1 MKTVL
6 ILGAGLV
13 AKPMVK
19 YLLEKGYNVIV
30 ASRTLSKA
38 ENLIQGH
45 SKGKAIRWII
55 KEKDVLHKLVE
66 DCDCVVSLL
75 PYTYHVEVAEV
86 CLLYKTDLITTSYVS
101 NEMQNLDKKAI
112 DKGVLL
118 LNEIGLDP
126 GIDHLSA
133 KKTID
138 YIHRKGGKVIAFHS
152 YCGALPAVENSNNPF
167 RYKIGWSP
175 RGVVL
180 AGRNRGRYLLDGEEV
195 IIPGEELFKHYFK
208 MNFEEIGNMEI
219 YTNRDSIQY
228 INKYDINETNEI
240 FRGTIRYPGWCEL
253 WYVISKL
260 GLLNTEEKDLSNL
273 TYLEFVKKLIRS
285 EDDDFS
291 KALADRLGYKT
302 SIEIIN
308 KLEWLGLFKD
318 NKIPI
323 EKGSNI
329 DVLVSLLNEKLI
341 YKDGEKDMVI
351 LQDEIVSEI
360 NGEKDIFIS
369 KLVDY
374 GIVGDETA
382 IARTVSLPAA
392 CAAHLTIIGEINEK
406 GVFIPTVPDIY
417 EPVLRE
423 LLNIGI
429 EIIEKR
435 ERAGK
440 KFGLDSKDFV
450 AS

>member
-1 MKTVL
+1 MKNVL

-13 AKPMVK
+13 AKPMVN
-19 YLLEKGYNVIV
+19 YLLEKDINVII
-30 ASRTLSKA
+30 ASRTLCKA

-45 SKGKAIRWII
+45 SKGKAIRWTI
-55 KEKDVLHKLVE
+55 KEKDILHKLIE

-86 CLLYKTDLITTSYVS
+86 CLLHKTDLITTSYVS
-101 NEMQNLDKKAI
+101 DEMQNLNKKAM

-126 GIDHLSA
+126 GIDHMSA

-152 YCGALPAVENSNNPF
+152 YCGALPAVEYSNNPF
-167 RYKIGWSP
+167 RYKVGWSP

-208 MNFEEIGNMEI
+208 MNFEETGTMEI
-219 YTNRDSIQY
+219 YTNRDSMQY
-228 INKYDINETNEI
+228 ISKYDINETNEI

-253 WYVISKL
+253 WFVISKL

-273 TYLEFVKKLIRS
+273 TYFDFVKKLIRA

-291 KALADRLGYKT
+291 KALINRLGYKP
-302 SIEIIN
+302 SVEIID
-308 KLEWLGLFKD
+308 KLEWLGLFQD

-323 EKGSNI
+323 EKGSNV

-369 KLVDY
+369 KLIDY

-392 CAAHLTIIGEINEK
+392 CAVHLILEGEIKEK
-406 GVFIPTVPDIY
+406 GVYIPTVSDIY
-417 EPVLRE
+417 EPVLQE
-423 LLNIGI
+423 LVNVGI
-429 EIIEKR
+429 EIKEKR
-435 ERAGK
+435 ERVGK
-440 KFGLDSKDFV
+440 QFGLDSKDFI